1 MVRNGEPKQEG
12 CHHGEPHQLN
22 GETADG
28 VYQRHGEPVTRHG
41 AAERDECL
49 SSGDLVNFLERV
61 HGGGLRKPADSAKDV
76 FLKEVLAVESDVE
89 EKPSRRGADEVEAV
103 ATNELL
109 RKQPEAVSLSS
120 GHFGDLLLLLLDF
133 DLENLGHVGS
143 CLLGVVCDEGGVP
156 GGLRHLHPPVV
167 GEQSRGRAEHEDDS
181 PHVVGLRNSG
191 PCSVVVVVRRVVLAL
206 EPCGDDEGDDA
217 PCEVTEP
224 LHREHG
230 CNESAAG
237 FFISVF
243 GHDGGGKRIVAA
255 DAETEPEA
263 EEAEGSHNA
272 FSGVAE
278 GETGGDGAYYHEHE
292 GHAVNFF
299 AAHLVAEPTEEELTC
314 ESAAERDAIDC
325 GGDVGW
331 EAAWCL
337 GVRIEVVDAA
347 EELGD
352 QRDAEQIVSVG
363 EESHS
368 GDDDGLEVVQLGF
381 GQVKLVKNL
390 EISGRHG

>member
-12 CHHGEPHQLN
+12 CHHAEPHQLN

-28 VYQRHGEPVTRHG
+28 VYERHGEPVTRHG

-49 SSGDLVNFLERV
+49 SSGDLVDFLERV

-76 FLKEVLAVESDVE
+76 FLKEVLAVESDVQ

-109 RKQPEAVSLSS
+109 RKQPEAVSLIS

-133 DLENLGHVGS
+133 DVENLGHVRGR
-143 CLLGVVCDEGGVP
+143 LLGVVGDEGGVP
-156 GGLRHLHPPVV
+156 GGLRHLHTPV
-167 GEQSRGRAEHEDDS
+167 
-181 PHVVGLRNSG
+181 VVGLRNSG
-191 PCSVVVVVRRVVLAL
+191 PCSVVVVVRHVVLSL
-206 EPCGDDEGDDA
+206 EPGGDDEGDDA
-217 PCEVTEP
+217 SGEVAEP
-224 LHREHG
+224 LHGEHG
-230 CNESAAG
+230 CDESAAG

-278 GETGGDGAYYHEHE
+278 GEAGGDGAYYHEHE

-299 AAHLVAEPTEEELTC
+299 AAHLVAEPTEEELAC
-314 ESAAERDAIDC
+314 ESAAERDAVDC

-390 EISGRHG
+390 EFSGRHG